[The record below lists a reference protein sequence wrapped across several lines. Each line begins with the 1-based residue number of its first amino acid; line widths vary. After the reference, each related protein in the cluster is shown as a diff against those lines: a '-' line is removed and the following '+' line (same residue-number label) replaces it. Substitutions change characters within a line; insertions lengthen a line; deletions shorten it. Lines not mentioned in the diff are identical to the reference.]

1 MNLSRLLFLALLIAF
16 SVATTVAAQSSPEKP
31 AAPSQGTNEIKDD
44 SLVNSAT
51 QHIVTLEQ
59 HPNDATCYTIRAYRV
74 ARVSPESDT
83 TKPAGYST
91 CQRASRFQFKTAVDS
106 RELIED
112 RR

>member
-1 MNLSRLLFLALLIAF
+1 MNLSRPLFLSLLIVF
-16 SVATTVAAQSSPEKP
+16 CVAAVAAQSSPEKAP
-31 AAPSQGTNEIKDD
+31 APSQSRSEIKDNPPLD
-44 SLVNSAT
+44 SAR

-83 TKPAGYST
+83 TRPAGYST

-106 RELIED
+106 REMVP
-112 RR
+112 R